1 MRPSRGPLP
10 CPPAAEEVPFS
21 IMKKTVAPLLLA
33 LSLVPSWVA
42 GLPLYECRITGEQGF
57 ASRCCSRT
65 GAVPVEETMN
75 CCGGGAETEAPLREA
90 SSGARVGCSCCEVSF
105 LQLVTL
111 APGGGAE
118 QELELARLARDSEL
132 SSAPSATFASPRK
145 IRSSLSLPP
154 EDPLPLRHGA
164 LRV

>member
-10 CPPAAEEVPFS
+10 CPPAAEKVPFS
-21 IMKKTVAPLLLA
+21 IMKKTVAPLLLE

-65 GAVPVEETMN
+65 GAVPVEETMS
-75 CCGGGAETEAPLREA
+75 CCGGGAETEVPLREA
-90 SSGARVGCSCCEVSF
+90 PAGARVGCSCCEVSF
-105 LQLVTL
+105 MQLVTL

-118 QELELARLARDSEL
+118 QELELAMLARDSEL
-132 SSAPSATFASPRK
+132 SSAPSVTFASPRK